1 MAELLDL
8 FGDWTWWIIGGV
20 LLIVEL
26 LLPGVFFIW
35 LGLAALCVG
44 AVDLFAD
51 LPWQGEVAIFAVL
64 SVVMVLFGR
73 PWLRKHHL
81 VGTDQPTLNR
91 RMYGYIGRTYFLDQA
106 IENGRGKVRIDD
118 TLWSVEGP
126 DLPAG
131 ARVTVKE
138 VRGLTLLVEK
148 AEG

>member
-1 MAELLDL
+1 
-8 FGDWTWWIIGGV
+8 
-20 LLIVEL
+20 
-26 LLPGVFFIW
+26 
-35 LGLAALCVG
+35 
-44 AVDLFAD
+44 
-51 LPWQGEVAIFAVL
+51 
-64 SVVMVLFGR
+64 
-73 PWLRKHHL
+73 
-81 VGTDQPTLNR
+81 
-91 RMYGYIGRTYFLDQA
+91 MYGYIGRTYFLDQA